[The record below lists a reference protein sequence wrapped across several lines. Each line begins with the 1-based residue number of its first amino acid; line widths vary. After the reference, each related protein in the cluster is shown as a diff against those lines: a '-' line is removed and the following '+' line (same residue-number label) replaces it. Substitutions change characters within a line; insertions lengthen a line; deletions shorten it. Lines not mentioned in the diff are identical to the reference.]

1 MQQEEFHGYL
11 LASRGKRLLASLTEG
26 IIYMFV
32 MIGIFLL
39 FGKSFGYYWN
49 RDLQLIDIPVSAITG
64 LVVGAIF
71 YPLFSGNLGHRIFD
85 LKVISSETG
94 MEVNKAPEGAIRELL
109 KYVLGYLLIPVIW
122 LLWDD
127 KKQNLYDK
135 LSKTLVV
142 ENN

>member
-1 MQQEEFHGYL
+1 MQQEEFHGYR

-39 FGKSFGYYWN
+39 FGKSFAYYWN

-94 MEVNKAPEGAIRELL
+94 MELNKAPEGAIRELL

>member
-1 MQQEEFHGYL
+1 MQQEEFHGYR
-11 LASRGKRLLASLTEG
+11 LASRGKRLLATLTEG

-32 MIGIFLL
+32 MIGIYLL
-39 FGKSFGYYWN
+39 FGKSIHYYFDQ
-49 RDLQLIDIPVSAITG
+49 DLQLIDIPVSAITG

-71 YPLFSGNLGHRIFD
+71 YPLFSGNLGHRIFN
-85 LKVISSETG
+85 LKVISAETG
-94 MEVNKAPEGAIRELL
+94 NEVNSAPEGAVRELL

-142 ENN
+142 EN